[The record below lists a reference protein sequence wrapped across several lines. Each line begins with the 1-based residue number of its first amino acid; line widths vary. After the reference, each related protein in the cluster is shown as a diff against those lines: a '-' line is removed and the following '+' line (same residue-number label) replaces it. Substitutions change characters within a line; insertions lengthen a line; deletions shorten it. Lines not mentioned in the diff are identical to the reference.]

1 MVLIWGL
8 SIMRGMGRGAKRVR
22 KQYIGYWLKKR
33 GIKQRDL
40 ADKLGVSEPYISDVS
55 RGKKTPSV
63 AVCLQIAKILG
74 VHVEQL
80 FTAPPKT

>member
-1 MVLIWGL
+1 
-8 SIMRGMGRGAKRVR
+8 MRGMGRGAKRI
-22 KQYIGYWLKKR
+22 KKHYIGHWLKKR
-33 GIKQRDL
+33 GIKQRAL
-40 ADKLGVSEPYISDVS
+40 ADQLGVSEPYISDVA

-80 FTAPPKT
+80 FAAPPRT